1 MKVLRKDDPRPAKAS
16 AAAVGFFDDDFVVV
30 RFEDADAFL

>member
-16 AAAVGFFDDDFVVV
+16 AAAVGFFDGVH
-30 RFEDADAFL
+30 LSLIHI